1 LDSQQIGTRRF
12 FTKKAQA
19 DMQKRTVISFLLAC
33 ATVLGGM
40 VLMDRSILKFP
51 VPRLDTATGTTDQPS
66 RPPINPAA
74 KQRPMTSHNAQPDAI
89 AQPGKVTKCIVS
101 GKILYSNEACPK
113 GAKVQAVQ
121 LHDTAGVVSPPK
133 EELADLTARRIASE
147 QVYSQR
153 SPQQVS
159 VLESSKKAECDE
171 LSKYIEWLDDMARQ
185 PQSGQMQDW
194 IKERKA
200 ATQSRQYALHC

>member
-1 LDSQQIGTRRF
+1 
-12 FTKKAQA
+12 
-19 DMQKRTVISFLLAC
+19 M
-33 ATVLGGM
+33 
-40 VLMDRSILKFP
+40 MDRSILKFP
-51 VPRLDTATGTTDQPS
+51 VPGLDSATSATDQPI
-66 RPPINPAA
+66 RPTLGPVA
-74 KQRPMTSHNAQPDAI
+74 KQRPMASQNAQPDAI
-89 AQPGKVTKCIVS
+89 AQPGKVTKCVVN

-133 EELADLTARRIASE
+133 EELADLTARRVASE

-153 SPQQVS
+153 LQQVS

-171 LSKYIEWLDDMARQ
+171 LGKYIEWLDGMARQ

>member
-1 LDSQQIGTRRF
+1 
-12 FTKKAQA
+12 
-19 DMQKRTVISFLLAC
+19 M
-33 ATVLGGM
+33 
-40 VLMDRSILKFP
+40 MDRSILKFP
-51 VPRLDTATGTTDQPS
+51 VPGVDTPTSATDQPI
-66 RPPINPAA
+66 RPPIDPPS
-74 KQRPMTSHNAQPDAI
+74 KQRPMSSQNSQPDAI
-89 AQPGKVTKCIVS
+89 AQPGKVTKCIVN

-147 QVYSQR
+147 RVYSQR
-153 SPQQVS
+153 SQQQVS

-171 LSKYIEWLDDMARQ
+171 LGKYIEWLDGMARQ

-200 ATQSRQYALHC
+200 ATQSRQYVLHC